1 MKTGTVKTPALQKI
15 APFGIAILLFLA
27 GLTGFLVSSKL
38 EVSANYPEG
47 TWGDWRDIS
56 SCSTDQCG
64 TSEGTKTQER
74 TKIKEICDYSC
85 PVVHFEWT
93 RSYCP
98 EGYSE
103 HDGQCRKKVW
113 TDWWH
118 WHYEYAQKITE
129 NHSADV
135 VYEKS
140 SDPHKCHRPSDNTL
154 RDVYG
159 MDNEAKG
166 DFKEA
171 NSEWKDSIA
180 SNCRQEVIDT
190 ENQTISCNEA
200 PIIACEA
207 EGQCPTYCGYK
218 GGTVP
223 DGKGGYKTCES
234 TQACVEDIY
243 GCTDPEAINYNPEA
257 TKDDDSCEYQPGEP
271 APTGN
276 GVGGP
281 VGAPVCTNITP
292 TAPTLNS
299 ATSAG
304 VNSIL
309 VRWSKVAD
317 ATHYSIFYGPSSG
330 NYPYSVPDT
339 GNTDNFVIN
348 GLGSGC
354 FAVKAVNNCAPGPLS
369 NEVCTGRVLGASNVL
384 GASTLGATGAA
395 EENIFYALFAL
406 GSLLSGVGVRKF
418 ASSKVR

>member
-64 TSEGTKTQER
+64 TSEGTKTQEK
-74 TKIKEICDYSC
+74 TKTREVCEKDC
-85 PVVHFEWT
+85 PTVTFTTSHKI
-93 RSYCP
+93 CP
-98 EGYSE
+98 EGY
-103 HDGQCRKKVW
+103 
-113 TDWWH
+113 
-118 WHYEYAQKITE
+118 
-129 NHSADV
+129 
-135 VYEKS
+135 
-140 SDPHKCHRPSDNTL
+140 PHKSNFYPGYCYKNVRGFPDWSEDYKAMETETFTKTFKYLKSDDLNKCHKPTPESLGIPQWARGD
-154 RDVYG
+154 YG
-159 MDNEAKG
+159 KDLP
-166 DFKEA
+166 
-171 NSEWKDSIA
+171 EWKDSINV
-180 SNCRQEVIDT
+180 NCHQEVVDIQ
-190 ENQTISCNEA
+190 NRTISCNEA